1 MGTHE
6 YFSAYNAV
14 ANKHGIGEREML
26 VLLKAYA
33 RYKADE
39 GLGKS
44 EDMRGWMNEAYDIL
58 PRFNCFGEGRI
69 YIPDSFKGAKEFWE
83 SDSTQIHWRLSV
95 EGLRFAED
103 NTDLFDAAMPLF
115 VAVIDVQNA

>member
-6 YFSAYNAV
+6 YFKAYNAV

-33 RYKADE
+33 QYKDDE

-44 EDMRGWMNEAYDIL
+44 EDMCGWISGAYDIL

-69 YIPDSFKGAKEFWE
+69 YIPDSFQDAKGFWE
-83 SDSTQIHWRLSV
+83 QDLDNTHWRLSAEGRKFV
-95 EGLRFAED
+95 ED
-103 NTDLFDAAMPLF
+103 DINLFDAAVPLL
-115 VAVIDVQNA
+115 VAVMDVQNA